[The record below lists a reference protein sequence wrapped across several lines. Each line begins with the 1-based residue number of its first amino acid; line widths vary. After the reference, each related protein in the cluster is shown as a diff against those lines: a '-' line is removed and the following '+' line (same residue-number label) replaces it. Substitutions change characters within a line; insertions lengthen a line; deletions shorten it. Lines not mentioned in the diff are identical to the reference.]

1 MSVYALWFPVGAF
14 VGDPDQ
20 LVGIYPDH
28 AAARTVE
35 LSLKTSSE
43 IYDYLYITK
52 IEMGKAYGLSDDDDS
67 EFVGERV

>member
-1 MSVYALWFPVGAF
+1 MFVYALWFPVGAMI
-14 VGDPDQ
+14 GEPDK

-35 LSLKTSSE
+35 LSLKTSSG

-52 IEMGKAYGLSDDDDS
+52 IEMGKAYSVSDDS
-67 EFVGERV
+67 EYTGEFV

>member
-1 MSVYALWFPVGAF
+1 MFVYALWFPVGVF

-52 IEMGKAYGLSDDDDS
+52 IEMGKVYSVSDDS
-67 EFVGERV
+67 ERYTGEYV